1 MRGQTRFVL
10 AVLTVCGTVRA
21 EPEPLD
27 GFFVDLALGMGYSSG
42 SYSYEGMSNPFDQP
56 SFPLRF
62 DVGLSG
68 AALALTIVPAYALAP
83 SFALGL
89 GLDATILPAMERH
102 GPLGESNVEGALLAS
117 ASAVA
122 IIRPAPV
129 GFEAQYFLGFQNASV
144 FGSTNEI
151 GSAEN
156 IYEHEPAR
164 GPRTALRFG
173 YVFENGF
180 GVATT
185 GSFASLR
192 GDHSTYTP
200 LTVVVQGTLNTN

>member
-1 MRGQTRFVL
+1 
-10 AVLTVCGTVRA
+10 
-21 EPEPLD
+21 
-27 GFFVDLALGMGYSSG
+27 
-42 SYSYEGMSNPFDQP
+42 MSNPFDQP
-56 SFPLRF
+56 SFPLVF

-89 GLDATILPAMERH
+89 GLDATILPAIERH
-102 GPLGESNVEGALLAS
+102 GPLGESSVDGALCTS

-129 GFEAQYFLGFQNASV
+129 GFEAQYFLGFANASV
-144 FGSTNEI
+144 FGGTHDI
-151 GSAEN
+151 GSNEN
-156 IYEHEPAR
+156 IYRHEPAR

-173 YVFENGF
+173 YVFENGM

-185 GSFASLR
+185 ASFASLR
-192 GDHSTYTP
+192 GEHSTYTP
-200 LTVVVQGTLNTN
+200 LTIVVQGTVNTN